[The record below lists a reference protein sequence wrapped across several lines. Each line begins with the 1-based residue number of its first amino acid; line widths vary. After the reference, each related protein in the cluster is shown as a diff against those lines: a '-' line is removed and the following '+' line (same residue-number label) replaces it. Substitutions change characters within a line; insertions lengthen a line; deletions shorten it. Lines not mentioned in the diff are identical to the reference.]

1 MFHDSY
7 DPKSIVHSVGNPKM
21 LLGDVTKVNAAMI
34 VRDCVMI
41 TPLCAVTNK
50 FDRIA
55 PSQVIV
61 DVTAAINAGRR
72 FTAELS
78 YPARSGTERA
88 LAPSVALA
96 KRSEEMRP
104 AAGRG
109 ARGLSV
115 AQSGAMPRQCMRHRK
130 GTTP

>member
-7 DPKSIVHSVGNPKM
+7 DPMSIVHSIGNPKM

-61 DVTAAINAGRR
+61 DVTAAINAG
-72 FTAELS
+72 
-78 YPARSGTERA
+78 
-88 LAPSVALA
+88 
-96 KRSEEMRP
+96 
-104 AAGRG
+104 
-109 ARGLSV
+109 
-115 AQSGAMPRQCMRHRK
+115 
-130 GTTP
+130 